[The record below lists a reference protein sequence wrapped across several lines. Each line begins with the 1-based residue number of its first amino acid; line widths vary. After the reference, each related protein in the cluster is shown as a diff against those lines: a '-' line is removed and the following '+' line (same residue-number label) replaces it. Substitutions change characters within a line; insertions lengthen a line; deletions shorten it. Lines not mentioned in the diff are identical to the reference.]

1 MSKRFIIV
9 YENKVFRDIPDTAAG
24 PRGGN
29 ARNNM
34 DTNLGDDA
42 FDSALIPFGRE
53 DDEDDNDGNVDGLPA
68 SAQQPFTPSPTSPLS
83 AEQQQREQQQ
93 QQQRWQQRWQ
103 QDTGVPPPSSFPS
116 PTTTTNPE
124 ILEAS
129 PARTPPPR
137 SPTPDGRG
145 QLKNIHLEQK
155 FNEVFGE
162 LEGVVTDFKDF
173 VRQGLLELLGDMK
186 HEEDVGDQLAAEQTS
201 LMQRNQDELEALH
214 DDWRRANAELES
226 VFN

>member
-1 MSKRFIIV
+1 
-9 YENKVFRDIPDTAAG
+9 
-24 PRGGN
+24 
-29 ARNNM
+29 M
-34 DTNLGDDA
+34 DTNRGDDA
-42 FDSALIPFGRE
+42 FDSALIPLGR
-53 DDEDDNDGNVDGLPA
+53 DNDDDDDDDLDGLPA
-68 SAQQPFTPSPTSPLS
+68 SAQQPFTPSLASPLS
-83 AEQQQREQQQ
+83 VEQQQREQ

-124 ILEAS
+124 IFVEAS

-162 LEGVVTDFKDF
+162 LEGVVTDFKDDF
-173 VRQGLLELLGDMK
+173 VRQGLLDLLGDMK
-186 HEEDVGDQLAAEQTS
+186 HVEDVGDQLAAEQAS
-201 LMQRNQDELEALH
+201 PMQRNQDELERY